1 MLERVSNPLLL
12 AMQISNKGLKIAMWA
27 LSHFQRVCGSQL
39 EEKKKGMFSTATCAL
54 DRLVLC
60 KLFAMDG
67 SNIRPHMEILLKT
80 QYRGG
85 EGLYL
90 CYP

>member
-1 MLERVSNPLLL
+1 MLETVSNPFLL
-12 AMQISNKGLKIAMWA
+12 AMQISNEGLKIAMWA
-27 LSHFQRVCGSQL
+27 LSPSSGSQL
-39 EEKKKGMFSTATCAL
+39 EDKKKRMFSTATCGL

-67 SNIRPHMEILLKT
+67 SNIRPRMEILLKT
-80 QYRGG
+80 QERGG

>member
-1 MLERVSNPLLL
+1 MLETVSNPLLL
-12 AMQISNKGLKIAMWA
+12 AMQISNEGLKIAMWA
-27 LSHFQRVCGSQL
+27 LTPSSGSQL
-39 EEKKKGMFSTATCAL
+39 EDKKKGMFSIATCGL

-67 SNIRPHMEILLKT
+67 SNIRPHMDILLKT
-80 QYRGG
+80 QDRGG